1 MQDMSD
7 YQITEKDV
15 EATVNYLR
23 IFHPENANRE
33 FAVEMLEYLKA
44 SYKIWRMTMSRPIH
58 EIARDIRRDWPR
70 PYFGAVP
77 YLNALVLLDRIT
89 DAYGA
94 DSGRSIV
101 LYFLS
106 NAATWKGET
115 ARRIKA
121 ELKSI
126 LKANQ

>member
-1 MQDMSD
+1 MS
-7 YQITEKDV
+7 E
-15 EATVNYLR
+15 
-23 IFHPENANRE
+23 
-33 FAVEMLEYLKA
+33 
-44 SYKIWRMTMSRPIH
+44 SRSLAAIAQ
-58 EIARDIRRDWPR
+58 EIAHIWPR

-77 YLNALVLLDRIT
+77 YLQAMRCLYSIND
-89 DAYGA
+89 DYGA
-94 DSGRSIV
+94 DSGKSVVI
-101 LYFLS
+101 YFLS